1 MAEDSEDKGFKVQ
14 DKRHFRQREN
24 GSIEE
29 MRTDT
34 AKKEEE
40 KAESKAKQETTEQK
54 ETPLPEINFSNFIL
68 SLSTSALVQLGELP
82 DPISKEK
89 QKNLPFAKQTIDIL
103 EILKDKTK
111 GNLEKNEEM
120 LLDNLLYDLRMK
132 YVQEA
137 KS

>member
-1 MAEDSEDKGFKVQ
+1 MKTGAS
-14 DKRHFRQREN
+14 
-24 GSIEE
+24 
-29 MRTDT
+29 
-34 AKKEEE
+34 EEE
-40 KAESKAKQETTEQK
+40 KVEAESGVKKETSEQK
-54 ETPLPEINFSNFIL
+54 PPPLPEMNFSNFIL
-68 SLSTSALVQLGELP
+68 SLSTSVLIHLGEIP
-82 DPISKEK
+82 DPLSNQK

-111 GNLEKNEEM
+111 GNLEKEEER

>member
-29 MRTDT
+29 MKTDT
-34 AKKEEE
+34 TKEEE
-40 KAESKAKQETTEQK
+40 KAESEAKQETTEQK

-82 DPISKEK
+82 DPINKEK

-132 YVQEA
+132 YVQEV

>member
-29 MRTDT
+29 MKTDT
-34 AKKEEE
+34 TKEEE
-40 KAESKAKQETTEQK
+40 KAKSEVKQETAKQK
-54 ETPLPEINFSNFIL
+54 EPPLPEINFSNFIL

-82 DPISKEK
+82 DPISKKK

-132 YVQEA
+132 YVQGS